1 MKRIGKHT
9 YKSLNRALRQS
20 CPSESC
26 LAKETQFIKNNM
38 CASFKL
44 AFHLNSSTPW
54 LLSNAWLSA
63 GVPIMEPEEI
73 PLGKPPVSSDSAN
86 TCANGQ
92 TWYGP
97 NGKPGTDWKRRRSLS
112 KPGTTCVCGRV
123 SGQRSQ
129 LARMGGLSHTAPLR
143 WGKPL
148 DAEWKHGKT
157 RGRNDHLY
165 QISECLHPVPTLAYD
180 IGDAKVF
187 LGESGDLACLPGEM
201 KPEAWS
207 RNFCGPSYPPELL
220 GWLHSP
226 QALAAGFA
234 QCVRVEGG
242 SADLRRQC
250 RELADDD
257 TLLVRQ
263 AGGPHWLIWR
273 TSPVDSRPIRV
284 QQGAKDTAW
293 WSK

>member
-1 MKRIGKHT
+1 MG
-9 YKSLNRALRQS
+9 Q
-20 CPSESC
+20 
-26 LAKETQFIKNNM
+26 
-38 CASFKL
+38 
-44 AFHLNSSTPW
+44 
-54 LLSNAWLSA
+54 
-63 GVPIMEPEEI
+63 MEN
-73 PLGKPPVSSDSAN
+73 L
-86 TCANGQ
+86 
-92 TWYGP
+92 
-97 NGKPGTDWKRRRSLS
+97 DWKRRRSLS

-157 RGRNDHLY
+157 RGRNDHLS
-165 QISECLHPVPTLAYD
+165 QIFECLQPVPTLGYD

-234 QCVRVEGG
+234 QCVRVGG
-242 SADLRRQC
+242 RLCWLKETVQRACWWWHSPCTSGRRPT
-250 RELADDD
+250 LAHLEDF
-257 TLLVRQ
+257 
-263 AGGPHWLIWR
+263 
-273 TSPVDSRPIRV
+273 TSGQP
-284 QQGAKDTAW
+284 AH
-293 WSK
+293 